1 MGAGNKDY
9 IDELKN
15 SQVNTESLSE
25 VTGGEI
31 YPGIPDPDEPRI
43 PIYPYPDQPTPIPI
57 PNPEGDKIA
66 YKCNK
71 CGAVCHTSRYITVK
85 KCFHS
90 GCDGIMERLH

>member
-25 VTGGEI
+25 VSGGEI
-31 YPGIPDPDEPRI
+31 YPGIPDPNEPRI
-43 PIYPYPDQPTPIPI
+43 PINPYPDQPIPIPI
-57 PNPEGDKIA
+57 PNPEGNKIV

-71 CGAVCHTSRYITVK
+71 CGAVCQTTRYITVT

-90 GCDGIMERLH
+90 GCDGIMERIH